1 MDRAAGTQA
10 AERAATAALG
20 YAEPEAVRQQKIEL
34 AAAFRI
40 FGRLGFDFG
49 VAGHITARHAVNPEQ
64 FWVNPLGRAFM
75 RMRTTDLQLV
85 DHRGRVVA
93 GGQPINHSAFV
104 IHAHIHEK
112 LPHVNA
118 VAHTHSPHGVAWSS
132 LGRLLDPINQNAC
145 VFFEDHILFDEY
157 FGPVL
162 TEQEGAKIAAALSE
176 AGGKGAILRNHGLLT
191 VGGSVP
197 EAAWWFIAMER
208 AAQVQLLAESATT
221 APVPVEPRVAR
232 DARRVSGTPQ
242 AGRLG
247 YQPLLDWI
255 LQEEPGLLD

>member
-1 MDRAAGTQA
+1 MDRRAGTEAADRAA
-10 AERAATAALG
+10 RAALG
-20 YAEPEAVRQQKIEL
+20 HAESEAVRQQKVEL

-40 FGRLGFDFG
+40 FGRLGFDLG
-49 VAGHITARHAVNPEQ
+49 VAGHITARHADDPEL

-75 RMRTTDLQLV
+75 RMRTTDLHLV
-85 DHRGRVVA
+85 DHRGRVVE
-93 GGQPINHSAFV
+93 GGQAINHSAFV
-104 IHAHIHEK
+104 IHAHIHQA
-112 LPHVNA
+112 LPQVNA
-118 VAHTHSPHGVAWSS
+118 VAHAHSPHGVAWSS

-145 VFFEDHILFDEY
+145 VFFEDHVLFDEY

-162 TEQEGAKIAAALSE
+162 TDQEGSKIAAALSE
-176 AGGKGAILRNHGLLT
+176 ADGKGAILRNHGLIT

-208 AAQVQLLAESATT
+208 AAQVQLLAESAAT
-221 APVPVEPRVAR
+221 APVPIEPQVAR

-247 YQPLLDWI
+247 CRPLLDWI
-255 LQEEPGLLD
+255 LHEEPDLLD